1 MLTGRERLA
10 KVATGSYLVDM
21 RTVGL
26 KVLKNKLAEYVRI
39 AAAGERVLIA
49 DRDRVVAELVPP
61 EPGRSEVVGD
71 AVLAGLVREG
81 VLTPPLSPGRGLT
94 VKHPRGDRLADLLAE
109 LDADR
114 GER

>member
-1 MLTGRERLA
+1 MA
-10 KVATGSYLVDM
+10 KVATGSYNEIM

-39 AAAGERVLIA
+39 AAAGERVLIS

-61 EPGRSEVVGD
+61 DPGRAEMVGD

-81 VLTPPLSPGRGLT
+81 VVTPPLTPGRGLS
-94 VKHPRGDRLADLLAE
+94 VEHPRGGKLAQVLAE

>member
-1 MLTGRERLA
+1 
-10 KVATGSYLVDM
+10 M

-26 KVLKNKLAEYVRI
+26 KVLKNRLAEYVRI
-39 AAAGERVLIA
+39 AAGGERVLIS

-61 EPGRSEVVGD
+61 DAGRAVQVAD
-71 AVLAGLVREG
+71 AVLASLVSRGL
-81 VLTPPLSPGRGLT
+81 LSPPLLAGRPLAEAP
-94 VKHPRGDRLADLLAE
+94 PRAARLSDLLAE

>member
-1 MLTGRERLA
+1 
-10 KVATGSYLVDM
+10 M

-39 AAAGERVLIA
+39 AAAGERVLIS

-61 EPGRSEVVGD
+61 EPGRAEKVAD

-81 VLTPPLSPGRGLT
+81 VVTPPLSPGRLLM
-94 VKHPRGDRLADLLAE
+94 VKHPRGAALAEVLAE
-109 LDADR
+109 LAADR
-114 GER
+114 GDR

>member
-1 MLTGRERLA
+1 MA
-10 KVATGSYLVDM
+10 QVATGSYNIGM

-39 AAAGERVLIA
+39 AAAGERVLIS

-61 EPGRSEVVGD
+61 DAGRAETVAD

-81 VLTPPLSPGRGLT
+81 VVTPPLTPGRGLT
-94 VKHPRGDRLADLLAE
+94 VEHPRGAKLAKVLAE
-109 LDADR
+109 LDRDR

>member
-1 MLTGRERLA
+1 
-10 KVATGSYLVDM
+10 M

-26 KVLKNKLAEYVRI
+26 KVLKNRLAEYVRI
-39 AAAGERVLIA
+39 AAGGERVLIS

-61 EPGRSEVVGD
+61 EPGRAEKVSD

-81 VLTPPLSPGRGLT
+81 VVTPPLSPGRVLT
-94 VKHPRGDRLADLLAE
+94 VKHPRSGTLAEVLAE

-114 GER
+114 GGR

>member
-1 MLTGRERLA
+1 MGAGLLA
-10 KVATGSYLVDM
+10 KGATGSYLVCM

-71 AVLAGLVREG
+71 AVLTSLVREG
-81 VLTPPLSPGRGLT
+81 VLTPPLSPGRGLH
-94 VKHPRGDRLADLLAE
+94 VEHPRGERLADVLAE

-114 GER
+114 GDR

>member
-1 MLTGRERLA
+1 
-10 KVATGSYLVDM
+10 M

-39 AAAGERVLIA
+39 AAAGERVLIS

-61 EPGRSEVVGD
+61 DPGRAEKVAD

-81 VLTPPLSPGRGLT
+81 VVTPPLSPGRLLT
-94 VKHPRGDRLADLLAE
+94 VKHPRGAALAEVLAE

>member
-1 MLTGRERLA
+1 
-10 KVATGSYLVDM
+10 M

-26 KVLKNKLAEYVRI
+26 KVLKNRLAEYVRI

-61 EPGRSEVVGD
+61 EPGRAETVGD

-81 VLTPPLSPGRGLT
+81 VMSPPLSPGRAPS
-94 VKHPRGDRLADLLAE
+94 VEHPRGARLADLLAE
-109 LDADR
+109 LHRDR

>member
-1 MLTGRERLA
+1 MA
-10 KVATGSYLVDM
+10 KVATGSYNDSM

-39 AAAGERVLIA
+39 AAAGERVLIS

-61 EPGRSEVVGD
+61 DPGRAESVGD

-81 VLTPPLSPGRGLT
+81 VVSPPLDAGRELT
-94 VKHPRGDRLADLLAE
+94 VEHPRGVKLAKVLAE
-109 LDADR
+109 LDRDR
-114 GER
+114 GDR

>member
-1 MLTGRERLA
+1 
-10 KVATGSYLVDM
+10 M

-61 EPGRSEVVGD
+61 EPGRAERVAD

-81 VLTPPLSPGRGLT
+81 VVSPPLSPGNGLK
-94 VKHPRGDRLADLLAE
+94 VKHPRGATLAEVLAE

-114 GER
+114 GDR

>member
-1 MLTGRERLA
+1 
-10 KVATGSYLVDM
+10 M

-26 KVLKNKLAEYVRI
+26 KILKNKLAEYVRI
-39 AAAGERVLIA
+39 AAAGERVLIS

-61 EPGRSEVVGD
+61 EPGRAERVAD

-81 VLTPPLSPGRGLT
+81 VVTPPLSHGRGLT
-94 VKHPRGDRLADLLAE
+94 VKHPRSGTLAQLLRQLE
-109 LDADR
+109 GDR

>member
-1 MLTGRERLA
+1 
-10 KVATGSYLVDM
+10 M

-39 AAAGERVLIA
+39 AAAGERVLIS

-61 EPGRSEVVGD
+61 EPGRAENVGD

-81 VLTPPLSPGRGLT
+81 VMTPPLTPGRVLT
-94 VKHPRGDRLADLLAE
+94 VEHSRRGTLARLLAE
-109 LDADR
+109 LDRDR

>member
-1 MLTGRERLA
+1 
-10 KVATGSYLVDM
+10 M

-39 AAAGERVLIA
+39 AAAGERVLIS

-61 EPGRSEVVGD
+61 QPGRAGKVAD

-81 VLTPPLSPGRGLT
+81 VVTPPLSPGRLLT
-94 VKHPRGDRLADLLAE
+94 VKHPRGAALAEVLAE